1 MARPEGSKEERE
13 KVRKRAINLLNN
25 SYSPK
30 KVAELADVS
39 RQSVYRWKKSYKKE
53 GMDGIEA
60 KPNTGG
66 RTPKLPKERLPEL
79 ESLLIE
85 GPQTH
90 GFDRDNWSYLAVTEL
105 IEQEFGISVSASTAR
120 RYLTA
125 IDWND
130 NQLSG
135 DTQDE
140 SNEET
145 IRSGSDKTYE
155 RVTIR
160 IPKKQI
166 EEVEHM
172 VEAGKFPN
180 RSEAIRAAVREM
192 LSEQQKVS
200 RDSTQKRRSWAEI

>member
-1 MARPEGSKEERE
+1 MVRPEGSKEERE
-13 KVRKRAINLLNN
+13 KIRKRAINLLNN
-25 SYSPK
+25 GYSPK

-39 RQSVYRWKKSYKKE
+39 RQSVYRWKKDYKKE
-53 GMDGIEA
+53 GVDGIEA

-66 RTPKLPKERLPEL
+66 RTPKLPKEKLPEL
-79 ESLLIE
+79 ERLLVE
-85 GPQTH
+85 GPQNH
-90 GFDRDNWSYLAVTEL
+90 GFDRDDWSYPAVSEL

-125 IDWND
+125 IDWDD
-130 NQLSG
+130 NQLF
-135 DTQDE
+135 DDAQNE

-145 IRSGSDKTYE
+145 TNSGSNTTYE

-166 EEVEHM
+166 EEIEHM
-172 VEAGKFPN
+172 VETGEFPN

-192 LSEQQKVS
+192 LSEQQGVS
-200 RDSTQKRRSWAEI
+200 RDPAQKRQSWAKI